1 MKNSRDFNRNT
12 FDSFCNDPC
21 AGQAPTCG
29 EKRPVEGCSCINS
42 MKEVLEAIIY
52 AVNRIDIPG
61 FSVAIE
67 ITMKNGIIYTVNI
80 DSGTL
85 YPVRIRGNLFVTE
98 DIAISICDIAKIQI
112 LSAQSD
118 PTFATILERALRR
131 ICYDGPC
138 PPCPPYPPCPP
149 CGPPA
154 CQQYC
159 GDQAI
164 TWEPPYQGPQEIE
177 CNSPSEKEE
186 CACDL
191 QRFIRRN
198 MDNIEEV
205 GFNGSLNTIESISA
219 ISNISY
225 IDVVEDASLATTTT
239 PVIQTAVLSQSAATV
254 VDGVVAAA
262 ISVVTDVG
270 LVSTTLVAGIGTV
283 AASVSA
289 PITVTPVTVAASV
302 NLGDLPDG
310 VLTGVIATAQTV
322 VESLTTTAA
331 TVINGFG
338 APTLFSGVLSVDT
351 ISTIGTTTTI
361 IPTITAGSTGL
372 LQVVVPADAFGAGIP
387 GAPVTLDITVGGA
400 TVTLG
405 TPSTVYTLP
414 TDVSLLAGAT
424 TATLVAFTVL
434 GAPTETTVIGSV
446 TENPIDVIGALTTTS
461 YQGTLIASANLAAI
475 NEVEAQPA
483 PIDVLT
489 GISLV
494 TENVNVVDDVT
505 DVPASDLFT
514 TTTESVV
521 GTAALNTTTT
531 NVVNSATLNTTAAT
545 VVQSVDAETLSVLS
559 PVQEEIDGTVTQ
571 ACEGIMAVDNT
582 NGNITVYSICEIN
595 SVTID

>member
-12 FDSFCNDPC
+12 FDSFCDDPC

-29 EKRPVEGCSCINS
+29 ERRPVEGYSCINS

-67 ITMKNGIIYTVNI
+67 ITMKNGVIYTVNI

-85 YPVRIRGNLFVTE
+85 YPARIRGNLFVTE
-98 DIAISICDIAKIQI
+98 DIAISICDISKIQI

-118 PTFATILERALRR
+118 PTFVTILERALRR

-149 CGPPA
+149 CGPSS

-159 GDQAI
+159 GDQVI

-177 CNSPSEKEE
+177 CDSPSEKEE
-186 CACDL
+186 CASDL

-205 GFNGSLNTIESISA
+205 AFNGGLNTIESISA
-219 ISNISY
+219 ISNITSV
-225 IDVVEDASLATTTT
+225 DVVEDASLTTTTT

-254 VDGVVAAA
+254 VDGVVPAA
-262 ISVVTDVG
+262 ISVVTDVA
-270 LVSTTLVAGIGTV
+270 LVAISLVAGIGTL
-283 AASVSA
+283 AAPVSA
-289 PITVTPVTVAASV
+289 PITVTPVTVATSV
-302 NLGDLPDG
+302 NTADLPDG
-310 VLTGVIATAQTV
+310 VVTGISVTAQTV

-331 TVINGFG
+331 TVVNGFG
-338 APTLFSGVLSVDT
+338 APTLYDGVVSVDA

-361 IPTITAGSTGL
+361 IPTITAASTGL

-387 GAPVTLDITVGGA
+387 GAPVTLDILVGGA

-434 GAPTETTVIGSV
+434 GAPTATSVIETVV
-446 TENPIDVIGALTTTS
+446 ENPIGVAGALTTTT
-461 YQGTLIASANLAAI
+461 YQGDLIESANLAPI
-475 NEVEAQPA
+475 NEVAVQPA
-483 PIDVLT
+483 SVTALT
-489 GISLV
+489 GIGLV
-494 TENVNVVDDVT
+494 TELVNVVEDVVDT
-505 DVPASDLFT
+505 PASSLFT

-521 GTAALNTTTT
+521 GAAALNTTTT
-531 NVVNSATLNTTAAT
+531 NVVNSASLITTDVS
-545 VVQSVDAETLSVLS
+545 VVESVDAETISVLS
-559 PVQEEIDGTVTQ
+559 PTEEPIAGTVTQ
-571 ACEGIMAVDNT
+571 ACDGIMTVENT

-595 SVTID
+595 SVTVD